1 MFSETGGEGDFTFAL
16 MYDNP
21 DACGSGTQETPHAQR
36 HRLCPRCAWCLVR
49 LLLALLVASLLV
61 NPQGA
66 AQRAVF
72 AFPCSPTPPEVCCIR
87 GPPDPHTSF
96 QILCVATAFLGGACG
111 SGAPPFPSRSRPGQR
126 GHSLFVWLET
136 QQQGSDSLTCRSSKE
151 PSRGLGT
158 QPPASRELSVVGE
171 RCGTPWMEPVGL
183 PGRAAFESVSP
194 VSAQAGRG
202 HRHPRAV
209 VLSVWCLEDRRS
221 HRPPQTTRASPSR
234 VGSKEGDVR
243 TGVPAVP
250 LPAVVSLALHSGVK

>member
-87 GPPDPHTSF
+87 GPPDPHTSL
-96 QILCVATAFLGGACG
+96 QILCVATASLGGACG
-111 SGAPPFPSRSRPGQR
+111 LGAPPFPSRSRPGQR

-158 QPPASRELSVVGE
+158 QPQASRELSVVGE
-171 RCGTPWMEPVGL
+171 RSGTPWMEPVDL
-183 PGRAAFESVSP
+183 PGRAAFESMSP

-221 HRPPQTTRASPSR
+221 HRPRPRGLRPPAWVRRKGTSAPESP
-234 VGSKEGDVR
+234 
-243 TGVPAVP
+243 PCP
-250 LPAVVSLALHSGVK
+250 FLP

>member
-1 MFSETGGEGDFTFAL
+1 MFSETRGEGDFTFAL
-16 MYDNP
+16 TYDNP

-96 QILCVATAFLGGACG
+96 QILCVATASLGGACG
-111 SGAPPFPSRSRPGQR
+111 LGAPPFPSRSRPGQR

-136 QQQGSDSLTCRSSKE
+136 QQQGSDSPTCRSSKE

-171 RCGTPWMEPVGL
+171 HCGTPWMEPVDL
-183 PGRAAFESVSP
+183 PGRAAFESMSP
-194 VSAQAGRG
+194 VSAQAGQG

-221 HRPPQTTRASPSR
+221 HRPRPRGLRPPAWVRRKGTSAPESP
-234 VGSKEGDVR
+234 
-243 TGVPAVP
+243 PCP
-250 LPAVVSLALHSGVK
+250 FLP

>member
-16 MYDNP
+16 TYDNP

-49 LLLALLVASLLV
+49 LLLALLMASLLV

-96 QILCVATAFLGGACG
+96 QILCVATASLGGACG
-111 SGAPPFPSRSRPGQR
+111 LGAPPFPSRSRPGQR

-171 RCGTPWMEPVGL
+171 RCGTPWMEPVDL

-209 VLSVWCLEDRRS
+209 VLSVWCLEDRRL
-221 HRPPQTTRASPSR
+221 HRPRPRGLRPPAWVRRKGTSAPESP
-234 VGSKEGDVR
+234 
-243 TGVPAVP
+243 PCP
-250 LPAVVSLALHSGVK
+250 FLP

>member
-1 MFSETGGEGDFTFAL
+1 M
-16 MYDNP
+16 
-21 DACGSGTQETPHAQR
+21 
-36 HRLCPRCAWCLVR
+36 VR

-96 QILCVATAFLGGACG
+96 QILCVATTSLGGACG
-111 SGAPPFPSRSRPGQR
+111 LGAPPFPSRSRPGQR

-171 RCGTPWMEPVGL
+171 RCGTPWMEPVDL

-194 VSAQAGRG
+194 VSAQVGRG

-221 HRPPQTTRASPSR
+221 HRPRPRGLRPPAWVRRKGTSAPESP
-234 VGSKEGDVR
+234 
-243 TGVPAVP
+243 PCP
-250 LPAVVSLALHSGVK
+250 FLP

>member
-1 MFSETGGEGDFTFAL
+1 MLSETGGEGDFTFAL
-16 MYDNP
+16 TYDNP
-21 DACGSGTQETPHAQR
+21 DACGSETQETPHAQR

-49 LLLALLVASLLV
+49 LLRALLVASLLV

-96 QILCVATAFLGGACG
+96 QILCVATASLGGACG
-111 SGAPPFPSRSRPGQR
+111 LGAPPFPSRSRPGQR

-171 RCGTPWMEPVGL
+171 RCGTPWMEPVDL
-183 PGRAAFESVSP
+183 PGRAAFESMSP
-194 VSAQAGRG
+194 VSAQAGRR

-221 HRPPQTTRASPSR
+221 HRPRPRGLRPPAWVRRKGTSAPESP
-234 VGSKEGDVR
+234 
-243 TGVPAVP
+243 PCP
-250 LPAVVSLALHSGVK
+250 FLP

>member
-16 MYDNP
+16 TYDNP

-96 QILCVATAFLGGACG
+96 QILCVATASLGGACG
-111 SGAPPFPSRSRPGQR
+111 LGAPPFPSRSRPGQR
-126 GHSLFVWLET
+126 EHSLFVRLET

-158 QPPASRELSVVGE
+158 QPQASRELSVVGE

-183 PGRAAFESVSP
+183 RGRAAFESMSP

-221 HRPPQTTRASPSR
+221 HRPRPRGLRPPAGVRRKGTSAPESP
-234 VGSKEGDVR
+234 
-243 TGVPAVP
+243 PCP
-250 LPAVVSLALHSGVK
+250 FLP

>member
-16 MYDNP
+16 TYDNP

-96 QILCVATAFLGGACG
+96 QILCVATASLGGACG
-111 SGAPPFPSRSRPGQR
+111 LGAPLFPSRSRPGQR

-171 RCGTPWMEPVGL
+171 RCGTLWMEPVDR
-183 PGRAAFESVSP
+183 PGRAAFESMSP

-221 HRPPQTTRASPSR
+221 HRPRPRGLRPPAWVRRKGTSAPESP
-234 VGSKEGDVR
+234 
-243 TGVPAVP
+243 PCP
-250 LPAVVSLALHSGVK
+250 FLP